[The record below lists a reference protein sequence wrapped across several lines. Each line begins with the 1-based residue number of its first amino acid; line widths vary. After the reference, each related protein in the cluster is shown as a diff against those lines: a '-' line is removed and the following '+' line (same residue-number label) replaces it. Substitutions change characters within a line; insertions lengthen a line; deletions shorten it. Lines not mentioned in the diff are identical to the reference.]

1 MGRNKKTV
9 VETVQ
14 EVEQEIEV
22 VETVQERTFLT
33 ARPNSQGFSV
43 NGTMHYFQGGRIT
56 TNNPDV
62 IEHLVNNGFSE
73 ANVKV

>member
-43 NGTMHYFQGGRIT
+43 NGAMHYFQDGRIT

-62 IEHLVNNGFSE
+62 IEYLVNNGFSE

>member
-1 MGRNKKTV
+1 MGRNKKTA

-14 EVEQEIEV
+14 EVEEETVV

-33 ARPNSQGFSV
+33 ARPNAQGFAV
-43 NGTMHYFQGGRIT
+43 NGEMHYFQDGRIT
-56 TNNPDV
+56 TNNPAV